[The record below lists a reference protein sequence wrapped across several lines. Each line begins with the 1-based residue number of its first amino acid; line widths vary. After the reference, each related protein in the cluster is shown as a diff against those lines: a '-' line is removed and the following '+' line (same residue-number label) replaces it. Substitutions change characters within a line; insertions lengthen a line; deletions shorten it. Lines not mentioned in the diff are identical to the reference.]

1 MNPSRKLLLC
11 LSTVA
16 SAEDAERIAAAL
28 IAQSLAACVQIEGPI
43 RSHYRWQGQ
52 TQCDQEYRLVIKSA
66 VTVWEQLKSKLIDLH
81 PYDEPQIVM
90 IEIDDASDGYRDW
103 VFGTDRTRHVLTAR
117 EAASRCLSRCEL
129 RSDLERLIGGGG
141 LSQPE
146 RILTRGRV

>member
-1 MNPSRKLLLC
+1 MFQGIKSAHHSRQLQIRPLVSSADLSLGKLGIRSMNPSRKLLLC

-52 TQCDQEYRLVIKSA
+52 IQCDQEYRLVIKSA
-66 VTVWEQLKSKLIDLH
+66 VTVWEQLKSTLIDLH

-103 VFGTDRTRHVLTAR
+103 VLAQTEHVT
-117 EAASRCLSRCEL
+117 S
-129 RSDLERLIGGGG
+129 
-141 LSQPE
+141 
-146 RILTRGRV
+146 